1 MPYRDP
7 AREQPG
13 CGIPQAE
20 GRGRGGYARVFDS
33 HTFFRSAFFTRRG
46 GEHILDFSQTPNRE
60 PNDMNHTESQFVLQ
74 TGDDLEIRVREPNG
88 CGFELV
94 LPSHC
99 FFLQPR

>member
-1 MPYRDP
+1 
-7 AREQPG
+7 
-13 CGIPQAE
+13 
-20 GRGRGGYARVFDS
+20 
-33 HTFFRSAFFTRRG
+33 
-46 GEHILDFSQTPNRE
+46 
-60 PNDMNHTESQFVLQ
+60 MNHTESQFVLQ